1 MNLHFEPITRQNR
14 LEALRLEVG
23 EGQENFIEPVSQC
36 LSEAR
41 RNLVWKP
48 VAICD
53 GNRVVGFAMYGY
65 FWWEYFPYGRL
76 WLDRLMIDAAF
87 QGQGYGKAALAGL
100 LKLLTGRY
108 PNKDIYLSVFK
119 GNDVAAGLYKEFG
132 FRFNGE
138 KDIHGEDVMVR
149 RM

>member
-1 MNLHFEPITRQNR
+1 
-14 LEALRLEVG
+14 
-23 EGQENFIEPVSQC
+23 
-36 LSEAR
+36 
-41 RNLVWKP
+41 
-48 VAICD
+48 
-53 GNRVVGFAMYGY
+53 MYGNQSRSATGTGWWGLPY

-87 QGQGYGKAALAGL
+87 QGRGYGKAALAGL

-138 KDIHGEDVMVR
+138 KDIHGEDVMVM

>member
-36 LSEAR
+36 LSEA
-41 RNLVWKP
+41 
-48 VAICD
+48 
-53 GNRVVGFAMYGY
+53 MYGY

-87 QGQGYGKAALAGL
+87 QGRGYGKAALAGL

-138 KDIHGEDVMVR
+138 KDIHGEDVMVM